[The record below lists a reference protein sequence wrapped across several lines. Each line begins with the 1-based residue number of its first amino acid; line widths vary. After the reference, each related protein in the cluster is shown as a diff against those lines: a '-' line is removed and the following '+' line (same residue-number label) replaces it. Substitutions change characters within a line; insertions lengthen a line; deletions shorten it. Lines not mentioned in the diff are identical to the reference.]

1 MWCTHLPREANARRV
16 TRSSRPAVEL
26 LPERH
31 SAPLQVVGFA
41 PLATAGVLQALHDPS
56 NPPCVRLSQRIGCVV
71 HVVSLASQ
79 LLGPGPAC
87 LEGLRCGQFFG
98 KSFGNNER
106 ANIDRLLGPAEAY
119 RVSRTSG
126 GRVRRSCPTPSLPPP
141 ASPRRGAPP
150 RSGTSRL
157 GRGSV
162 RWYGS
167 GGWRSRRDTR
177 ALGAAVR
184 AGESRRRGRY
194 TGRGSRIG
202 WRDGSTRAR
211 VRRIAPP
218 RDGRA
223 QERASRASVSTW
235 PSSTPV
241 GGACVACGFE

>member
-1 MWCTHLPREANARRV
+1 MTLRTRLACASLSALDASSMLSASH
-16 TRSSRPAVEL
+16 RSS
-26 LPERH
+26 
-31 SAPLQVVGFA
+31 SALALRVWKGNGVVSFLA
-41 PLATAGVLQALHDPS
+41 KVLATRELISTGSSVQPRSFALSP
-56 NPPCVRLSQRIGCVV
+56 
-71 HVVSLASQ
+71 
-79 LLGPGPAC
+79 
-87 LEGLRCGQFFG
+87 
-98 KSFGNNER
+98 
-106 ANIDRLLGPAEAY
+106 
-119 RVSRTSG
+119 TSG

-202 WRDGSTRAR
+202 RRDGSTRAR

-223 QERASRASVSTW
+223 PERASRASVSTW
-235 PSSTPV
+235 PSSTPLA
-241 GGACVACGFE
+241 GACVRRP

>member
-1 MWCTHLPREANARRV
+1 MMCAYSLREANARRV

-31 SAPLQVVGFA
+31 SAPLQVVGLA

-56 NPPCVRLSQRIGCVV
+56 NPPGVRLPQRVGCVV

-87 LEGLRCGQFFG
+87 LEGLRGGQFFG

-106 ANIDRLLGPAEAY
+106 AHIDRLLGPAEAY

-202 WRDGSTRAR
+202 RRDGSTRAR

-223 QERASRASVSTW
+223 PERASRASVSTW

-241 GGACVACGFE
+241 AGACVRRP

>member
-1 MWCTHLPREANARRV
+1 MRRPCCQPRIAAP
-16 TRSSRPAVEL
+16 RPW
-26 LPERH
+26 
-31 SAPLQVVGFA
+31 
-41 PLATAGVLQALHDPS
+41 
-56 NPPCVRLSQRIGCVV
+56 PCV
-71 HVVSLASQ
+71 
-79 LLGPGPAC
+79 
-87 LEGLRCGQFFG
+87 FG
-98 KSFGNNER
+98 RFTGWSVFWQKFWQTRELISTG
-106 ANIDRLLGPAEAY
+106 LGPAEEY

-126 GRVRRSCPTPSLPPP
+126 GRVRRSYPTPSLPPP

-202 WRDGSTRAR
+202 RRDGSTRAR

-223 QERASRASVSTW
+223 PERASRASVSTW

>member
-1 MWCTHLPREANARRV
+1 MTLRTRLACASLSASDASSMLSASH
-16 TRSSRPAVEL
+16 RSS
-26 LPERH
+26 
-31 SAPLQVVGFA
+31 SA
-41 PLATAGVLQALHDPS
+41 LALRVWKVYG
-56 NPPCVRLSQRIGCVV
+56 
-71 HVVSLASQ
+71 VVSLAKV
-79 LLGPGPAC
+79 LAT
-87 LEGLRCGQFFG
+87 
-98 KSFGNNER
+98 NER
-106 ANIDRLLGPAEAY
+106 AHIDRLLGPAEAY

-126 GRVRRSCPTPSLPPP
+126 GRVRRSCPAPSLPPP

-150 RSGTSRL
+150 RSGTSRV

-184 AGESRRRGRY
+184 ARESRRRGRY

-202 WRDGSTRAR
+202 RWDWSTRAR

-223 QERASRASVSTW
+223 PERASRASVSTW
-235 PSSTPV
+235 PSSTPLA
-241 GGACVACGFE
+241 GACVRRP

>member
-1 MWCTHLPREANARRV
+1 MTLRTRLACASLSASDASSMLSASH
-16 TRSSRPAVEL
+16 RSS
-26 LPERH
+26 
-31 SAPLQVVGFA
+31 SALALRVWKVHGVVSFLA
-41 PLATAGVLQALHDPS
+41 KVLAT
-56 NPPCVRLSQRIGCVV
+56 
-71 HVVSLASQ
+71 
-79 LLGPGPAC
+79 
-87 LEGLRCGQFFG
+87 
-98 KSFGNNER
+98 KKKR
-106 ANIDRLLGPAEAY
+106 AHIDRLLGPAEAY

-202 WRDGSTRAR
+202 RWDGSTRAR

-223 QERASRASVSTW
+223 PERASRASVSTW
-235 PSSTPV
+235 PSSTPLGRPC
-241 GGACVACGFE
+241 GGLE

>member
-1 MWCTHLPREANARRV
+1 MTLRTRLACASLSASDASSMLSASH
-16 TRSSRPAVEL
+16 RSS
-26 LPERH
+26 
-31 SAPLQVVGFA
+31 SALALRVWKVYGVVSFLA
-41 PLATAGVLQALHDPS
+41 KVLATTRELILTG
-56 NPPCVRLSQRIGCVV
+56 
-71 HVVSLASQ
+71 
-79 LLGPGPAC
+79 
-87 LEGLRCGQFFG
+87 
-98 KSFGNNER
+98 
-106 ANIDRLLGPAEAY
+106 LGPAEEY
-119 RVSRTSG
+119 RGKRTSG
-126 GRVRRSCPTPSLPPP
+126 GPVRRSCPTPSLPPP

-167 GGWRSRRDTR
+167 VGWRSRRDTR

-202 WRDGSTRAR
+202 RWDGSTRAR

-223 QERASRASVSTW
+223 PERASRASVSTW

-241 GGACVACGFE
+241 AGACVRRP

>member
-1 MWCTHLPREANARRV
+1 MRRPCCQPRIAAP
-16 TRSSRPAVEL
+16 RPW
-26 LPERH
+26 
-31 SAPLQVVGFA
+31 
-41 PLATAGVLQALHDPS
+41 
-56 NPPCVRLSQRIGCVV
+56 PCV
-71 HVVSLASQ
+71 
-79 LLGPGPAC
+79 
-87 LEGLRCGQFFG
+87 FG
-98 KSFGNNER
+98 RFTGWSVFWQKFWQTRELISTG
-106 ANIDRLLGPAEAY
+106 LGPAEEY

-126 GRVRRSCPTPSLPPP
+126 GRVRRSYPTPSLPPP

-202 WRDGSTRAR
+202 RRDGSTRAR

-223 QERASRASVSTW
+223 PERASRASVSTW
-235 PSSTPV
+235 PSSTPWL
-241 GGACVACGFE
+241 GRACGGFE